1 MKQRDTT
8 LESWQK
14 AFYGFHRLT
23 LLEDGGPTGPGPG
36 GPEEG
41 WPTGYIV
48 TLKRGKKAQ
57 GVCLQHL
64 FSLQNFMTWLS
75 KMASER
81 WAVKTFKI
89 GH

>member
-41 WPTGYIV
+41 WPTGYMV
-48 TLKRGKKAQ
+48 TLKRVEKRLA
-57 GVCLQHL
+57 HL
-64 FSLQNFMTWLS
+64 VYHICFHCKILRLAYS
-75 KMASER
+75 KWR
-81 WAVKTFKI
+81 QKY
-89 GH
+89 GP

>member
-1 MKQRDTT
+1 MTQHWKVGRR
-8 LESWQK
+8 L
-14 AFYGFHRLT
+14 FHGFHRLT

-57 GVCLQHL
+57 EVCLQHL